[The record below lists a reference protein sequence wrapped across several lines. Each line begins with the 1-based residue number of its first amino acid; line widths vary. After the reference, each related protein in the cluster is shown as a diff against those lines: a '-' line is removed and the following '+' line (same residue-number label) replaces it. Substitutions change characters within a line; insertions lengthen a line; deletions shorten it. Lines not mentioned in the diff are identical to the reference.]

1 MIFAGIIDLKRG
13 QMFVVELF
21 LPLET
26 SDGRSIPSETF
37 ERIKTELTERF
48 GGVTSFLRS
57 PAEGAWKPSGGSVVH
72 DQVAIF
78 EVMVEDVDTAW
89 WHQYRK
95 GLEREFDQAQILARL
110 YQVTVL

>member
-1 MIFAGIIDLKRG
+1 
-13 QMFVVELF
+13 MFVVELF
-21 LPLET
+21 LPLEKP
-26 SDGRSIPSETF
+26 DGSTVPSELF
-37 ERIKTELTERF
+37 ERIKKELTERF
-48 GGVTSFLRS
+48 GGVTAHLQS
-57 PAEGAWKPSGGSVVH
+57 PAEGAWKPEAADVIH
-72 DQVAIF
+72 DRIAIF